1 MANGWDNL
9 CGVCNRNGNRIADR
23 EAEMTAEERISR
35 LERKVADLEEE
46 LNMAYDALD
55 KRIDDA
61 TSERSYRLAI
71 VGIVISAVIGL
82 VQIVIALL
90 K

>member
-1 MANGWDNL
+1 
-9 CGVCNRNGNRIADR
+9 
-23 EAEMTAEERISR
+23 MTAEERISR

-82 VQIVIALL
+82 VQIVLALL

>member
-1 MANGWDNL
+1 
-9 CGVCNRNGNRIADR
+9 
-23 EAEMTAEERISR
+23 MTTEERISR

>member
-1 MANGWDNL
+1 
-9 CGVCNRNGNRIADR
+9 
-23 EAEMTAEERISR
+23 MTAEERISR

>member
-1 MANGWDNL
+1 
-9 CGVCNRNGNRIADR
+9 
-23 EAEMTAEERISR
+23 MTAEERILK
-35 LERKVADLEEE
+35 LEKKVADLEEE

-55 KRIDDA
+55 KRIDEA